1 MSKEC
6 IPVQYALNL
15 RYLATVQ
22 GLMHSLFIPMQPV
35 YLQVLCMHGLYV
47 VHVAAGACSAKGP
60 QPKSALGEVQ
70 LCIISSLQESCKQ
83 LVR

>member
-1 MSKEC
+1 MYSCTICTEFTLSSYR
-6 IPVQYALNL
+6 P
-15 RYLATVQ
+15 

-35 YLQVLCMHGLYV
+35 YLQLLCMHGLYV
-47 VHVAAGACSAKGP
+47 VHMAAGACSAKGT

-83 LVR
+83 LAR